1 MSRSSSPLRYFFT
14 VLVASLLLSAP
25 VNAIKFEIQAYRY
38 PPAKCIWNTAH
49 KGALVIV
56 TANVGPGE
64 GQRLDIEI
72 VDSGPE
78 KNVYLNKRGIVG
90 EARFAITAHN
100 EEGDVGVCFRNY
112 LDVGALE
119 CANIAY
125 KSLTIFNIVAEG
137 GKPKTRIIDLDVD
150 IGADA
155 VDYKCARSTFW
166 NVVQMF

>member
-1 MSRSSSPLRYFFT
+1 MYSCISSLRFVFA
-14 VLVASLLLSAP
+14 VIVATLLLSTP
-25 VNAIKFEIQAYRY
+25 TTAIKFEIQAYRY

-78 KNVYLNKRGIVG
+78 KNVYLNKRGISG

-100 EEGDVGVCFRNY
+100 DEGDVGICFRNY
-112 LDVGALE
+112 LDVG
-119 CANIAY
+119 
-125 KSLTIFNIVAEG
+125 K
-137 GKPKTRIIDLDVD
+137 
-150 IGADA
+150 
-155 VDYKCARSTFW
+155 
-166 NVVQMF
+166 

>member
-14 VLVASLLLSAP
+14 VLVASLLLSSA
-25 VNAIKFEIQAYRY
+25 NAIKFEIQAYRY
-38 PPAKCIWNTAH
+38 PPAKCVWNTAH

-112 LDVGALE
+112 LDVGAYESASMQHIRL
-119 CANIAY
+119 
-125 KSLTIFNIVAEG
+125 
-137 GKPKTRIIDLDVD
+137 
-150 IGADA
+150 
-155 VDYKCARSTFW
+155 
-166 NVVQMF
+166 